1 MMSRNKFENIFLDDP
16 LGLLQVPAAKEK
28 TERTPSDQRLI
39 DSFEEINSFYEENGR
54 EPKIGGAIDEFML
67 SSRLQGIRNN
77 PSKVKTLLQFD
88 FYNLL
93 KCEQAKSVTVED
105 ILGDDPL
112 NLLNMQDSEGSI
124 FTLKYVKKTDRIR
137 PDYISRR
144 NICKN
149 FSDYEAM
156 FQSIHA
162 DLKTGTRKLTTF
174 YEQDLA
180 VGKFF
185 VLRGVLLYLG
195 ASNHEEQELNY
206 NSGARIRKD
215 GRTRCIFDNGTES
228 DMLYRSLYKALL
240 KDGFGVSDLETMV
253 KEAPSITD
261 SDVQNGYI
269 YVLSS
274 LSANP
279 QIKRMKDLYKVGY
292 CSGDITERIKNAVNE
307 PTYLMSDVRVELAVR
322 CFNLNVANLE
332 NTIHSIFHKVNVAF
346 EVYDKDGKTHYPR
359 EWFIASL
366 SVIEEVI
373 QLIVDYKIYQ
383 YEYNADLQVLVRK
396 TTQNQ

>member
-1 MMSRNKFENIFLDDP
+1 MSRNKFKNIFLDDP
-16 LGLLQVPAAKEK
+16 LGLLQVTAVEEK
-28 TERTPSDQRLI
+28 KARTPSDQRLI

-54 EPKIGGAIDEFML
+54 EPKMGSAIDEFML
-67 SSRLQGIRNN
+67 ASRLQGIRNN
-77 PSKVKTLLQFD
+77 PGKVKVLLPFD

-93 KCEQAKSVTVED
+93 KCEQSQSVTVED

-112 NLLNMQDSEGSI
+112 DLLNVRDSEESI
-124 FTLKYVKKTDRIR
+124 YTLRYVKKNDRIR

-144 NICKN
+144 NVCKN

-162 DLKTGTRKLTTF
+162 DLKSGARKLTTF
-174 YEQDLA
+174 REQDLV

-185 VLRGVLLYLG
+185 VLRGVLLYLE
-195 ASNHEEQELNY
+195 ASNHEKQEFNY
-206 NSGARIRKD
+206 SSGTRIRKD

-240 KDGFGVSDLETMV
+240 KDGFCVSDLETTV
-253 KEAPSITD
+253 KETPSITER
-261 SDVQNGYI
+261 DVQNGYI
-269 YVLSS
+269 YALSS

-279 QIKRMKDLYKVGY
+279 QIKLMKDLYKIGY

-322 CFNLNVANLE
+322 CYNLNVANLE
-332 NTIHSIFHKVNVAF
+332 NTIHSFFNEVNVEF
-346 EVYDKDGKTHYPR
+346 EVYDKDGNKHYPR
-359 EWFIASL
+359 EWFIAPL

-373 QLIVDYKIYQ
+373 QLIVDDKISQ

-396 TTQNQ
+396 TL